1 MEMFELVLIMLVLI
15 GVSNVLNRFIPSVP
29 VPLFQIMLGAL
40 VAFLPMGLHLPLNT
54 ELFLL
59 LFIAPLLYNDGK
71 KTPREELW
79 HLRSPILLLALGLV
93 FVTVFAGGYF
103 IHWLIPSIP
112 LPAAF
117 ALAAILSPT
126 DAVAVSSLA
135 GRIHLPKGILRL
147 LEGESLMNDAS
158 GLVAFKFAVAATV
171 TGVFSLADATVS
183 FLWIALGGLLCGA
196 VLAFLIVWVRM
207 FIRRLGMEDVTV
219 HMLIQILTPFL
230 IYLITEELGLS
241 GILAVVAGGI
251 VHAIERDRNE
261 SVQAELRV
269 VSQNT
274 WTVILY
280 ILNGLVFVIL
290 GLEIPSATRTI
301 FHNPDYSNL
310 QVLGFIGLIYLG
322 LLLLRFIWVY
332 VFWRG
337 SWLMGSGEDLERP
350 KLMSSLLISLSGVR
364 GAVTLAAAFSIPFLL
379 QDGSPFPERDLIIFL
394 AAGVILCSL
403 IVASVL
409 LPLLSR
415 NPEDAVDHSEER
427 EHEARLR
434 MLKAGIRAVE
444 AATAEENGRAAAE
457 VIQIYRRQLF
467 HLQHQNQSADEWN
480 DRKRNESI
488 MKVRYA
494 ALQAERQEIQRM
506 LDHGEVSGEMADRV
520 QEVMNQMEMVM
531 SSRFKMKAMV
541 TLFRLRRLFKG
552 QLFRRGTDGLPV
564 EAKEKIRALRLR
576 TATAALAAV
585 KSQVN
590 DHNRQ
595 AVMIVAAQ
603 YQDMVDRLRSGNKG
617 GLTMEDSDE
626 DLFDQSK
633 NELQIKAIQAERD
646 EVQLMFEEG
655 EITRATANK
664 LRQYINYLEAGIL
677 EPGGEE

>member
-1 MEMFELVLIMLVLI
+1 MEMFELVLLMLVLI
-15 GVSNVLNRFIPSVP
+15 GVSNVLNRFIPTVP
-29 VPLFQIMLGAL
+29 VPLFQIILGAL
-40 VAFLPMGLHLPLNT
+40 VAIMPLGLHLPLNS

-79 HLRSPILLLALGLV
+79 NLRSPILLLALGLV

-230 IYLITEELGLS
+230 IYLITEKFGLS

-290 GLEIPSATRTI
+290 GLEIPSATQTI
-301 FHNPDYSNL
+301 FHNPEYSNL

-322 LLLLRFIWVY
+322 LLLLRFIWVF

-379 QDGSPFPERDLIIFL
+379 QDGSTFPERDLIIFL

-403 IVASVL
+403 VVASVL

-415 NPEDAVDHSEER
+415 EQGDPVDHSAER

-444 AATAEENGRAAAE
+444 GAINEENNRAARE
-457 VIQIYRRQLF
+457 VINNYRRQMF
-467 HLQHQNQSADEWN
+467 HLQQQNQNSDDWS
-480 DRKRNESI
+480 DRSRNESI
-488 MKVRYA
+488 MKIRFA
-494 ALQAERQEIQRM
+494 AIQAERQALQKM
-506 LDHGEVSGEMADRV
+506 LEDGEVSGELADQI
-520 QEVMNQMEMVM
+520 QEVMSQMEIVL
-531 SSRFKMKAMV
+531 SSGFKMKAMV

-552 QLFRRGTDGLPV
+552 QLSAKKREPIPMDT
-564 EAKEKIRALRLR
+564 KEKFASIRLR
-576 TATAALAAV
+576 TASAALAAV
-585 KSQVN
+585 KSQMN
-590 DHNRQ
+590 DTNRQ
-595 AVMIVAAQ
+595 AVMIVASQ
-603 YQDMVDRLRSGNKG
+603 YQDMVDRLRSGAKG
-617 GLTMEDSDE
+617 GQHMDDTNEDM
-626 DLFDQSK
+626 FDQFK

-646 EVQLMFEEG
+646 EVQLIFEEG
-655 EITRATANK
+655 GITRATANK
-664 LRQYINYLEAGIL
+664 LRQYINYTEAGIL
-677 EPGGEE
+677 EPGEEH

>member
-1 MEMFELVLIMLVLI
+1 MFELVLLMLVLI
-15 GVSNVLNRFIPSVP
+15 GVSNVLNRFIPTIP
-29 VPLFQIMLGAL
+29 VPLFQIILGTLAAIMPL
-40 VAFLPMGLHLPLNT
+40 GLHLPLNS

-79 HLRSPILLLALGLV
+79 NLRSPILLLALGLV

-171 TGVFSLADATVS
+171 TGVFSLADAAVS

-290 GLEIPSATRTI
+290 GLEIPSATQTI
-301 FHNPDYSNL
+301 FHNPEYSNL

-322 LLLLRFIWVY
+322 LLLLRFIWVF

-379 QDGSPFPERDLIIFL
+379 QDGSAFPERDLIIFL

-403 IVASVL
+403 VVASVL

-415 NPEDAVDHSEER
+415 EQGDDVDHSAER

-444 AATAEENGRAAAE
+444 GAVNEENGRAARE
-457 VIQIYRRQLF
+457 VISNYRRQLY
-467 HLQHQNQSADEWN
+467 HLQQSQNTEDWS
-480 DRKRNESI
+480 DRSRNESI
-488 MKVRYA
+488 MKIRFA
-494 ALQAERQEIQRM
+494 AIQAERQELQKM
-506 LDHGEVSGEMADRV
+506 LEQGEVSGELAGQI
-520 QEVMNQMEMVM
+520 QEVMSQMEVVL
-531 SSRFKMKAMV
+531 SSGFKMKAMV
-541 TLFRLRRLFKG
+541 TLFRLQRLFKG
-552 QLFRRGTDGLPV
+552 QLSVKKREQIPMDK
-564 EAKEKIRALRLR
+564 KEKFASIRLR
-576 TATAALAAV
+576 TASAALAVV
-585 KSQVN
+585 KSQMN
-590 DHNRQ
+590 DTNRQ
-595 AVMIVAAQ
+595 AVMIVASQ
-603 YQDMVDRLRSGNKG
+603 YQDMVDRLRSGVKSGQHMDDTN
-617 GLTMEDSDE
+617 EDM
-626 DLFDQSK
+626 FDQFK

-646 EVQLMFEEG
+646 EVQLIFEEG
-655 EITRATANK
+655 GITRATANK
-664 LRQYINYLEAGIL
+664 LRQYINYTEAGIL
-677 EPGGEE
+677 EPGEEE

>member
-1 MEMFELVLIMLVLI
+1 MFELVLLMLVLI
-15 GVSNVLNRFIPSVP
+15 GVSNVLNRFIPTVP
-29 VPLFQIMLGAL
+29 VPLFQIILGAL
-40 VAFLPMGLHLPLNT
+40 AAIMPLGLHLPLNT

-79 HLRSPILLLALGLV
+79 NLRSPILLLALGLV

-290 GLEIPSATRTI
+290 GLEIPSATQTI
-301 FHNPDYSNL
+301 FHNPEYSNF

-379 QDGSPFPERDLIIFL
+379 QDGSAFPERDLIIFL

-403 IVASVL
+403 VVASVL

-415 NPEDAVDHSEER
+415 EQTDEVDHSAER

-444 AATAEENGRAAAE
+444 GAVNEENGRAARE
-457 VIQIYRRQLF
+457 VISNYRRQLYQ
-467 HLQHQNQSADEWN
+467 LQQSQNTEDWS
-480 DRKRNESI
+480 DRSRNESI
-488 MKVRYA
+488 MKIRFA
-494 ALQAERQEIQRM
+494 AIQAERQELQKM
-506 LDHGEVSGEMADRV
+506 LEQGEVSGELAGQI
-520 QEVMNQMEMVM
+520 QEVMSQMEVVL
-531 SSRFKMKAMV
+531 SSGFKMKAMV
-541 TLFRLRRLFKG
+541 TLFRLQRLFKG
-552 QLFRRGTDGLPV
+552 QLSVKKREQIPMDK
-564 EAKEKIRALRLR
+564 KEKFASIRLR
-576 TATAALAAV
+576 TASAALAVV
-585 KSQVN
+585 KSQMN
-590 DHNRQ
+590 DTNRQ
-595 AVMIVAAQ
+595 AVMIVASQ
-603 YQDMVDRLRSGNKG
+603 YQDMVDRLRSGVKSGQHMDDTN
-617 GLTMEDSDE
+617 EDM
-626 DLFDQSK
+626 FDQFK

-646 EVQLMFEEG
+646 EVQLIFEEG
-655 EITRATANK
+655 GITRATANK
-664 LRQYINYLEAGIL
+664 LRQYINYTEAGIL
-677 EPGGEE
+677 EPGEEE

>member
-1 MEMFELVLIMLVLI
+1 MFELVLLMLVLI
-15 GVSNVLNRFIPSVP
+15 GVSNVLNRFIPTVP
-29 VPLFQIMLGAL
+29 VPLFQIILGTLAAIMPL
-40 VAFLPMGLHLPLNT
+40 GLHLPLNS

-79 HLRSPILLLALGLV
+79 NLRSPILLLALGLV

-290 GLEIPSATRTI
+290 GLEIPSATQTI
-301 FHNPDYSNL
+301 FHNPEYSNF

-379 QDGSPFPERDLIIFL
+379 QDGSAFPERDLIIFL

-403 IVASVL
+403 VVASVL

-415 NPEDAVDHSEER
+415 EQGDDVDHSAER

-444 AATAEENGRAAAE
+444 GAVNEENGRAARE
-457 VIQIYRRQLF
+457 VISNYRRQLY
-467 HLQHQNQSADEWN
+467 HLQQSQNSEDWS
-480 DRKRNESI
+480 DRSRNESI
-488 MKVRYA
+488 MKIRFA
-494 ALQAERQEIQRM
+494 AIQAERQELQKM
-506 LDHGEVSGEMADRV
+506 LEQGEVSGELAGQI
-520 QEVMNQMEMVM
+520 QEVMSQMEVVL
-531 SSRFKMKAMV
+531 SSGFKMKAMV

-552 QLFRRGTDGLPV
+552 QLSAKKREQIPMD
-564 EAKEKIRALRLR
+564 AKEKFASIRLR
-576 TATAALAAV
+576 TASAALVAV
-585 KSQVN
+585 KSQMN
-590 DHNRQ
+590 DTNRQ
-595 AVMIVAAQ
+595 AVMIVASQ
-603 YQDMVDRLRSGNKG
+603 YQDIVDRLRSGVKSGQHMDDTN
-617 GLTMEDSDE
+617 EDM
-626 DLFDQSK
+626 FDQFK

-646 EVQLMFEEG
+646 EVQLIFEEG
-655 EITRATANK
+655 GITRATANK
-664 LRQYINYLEAGIL
+664 LRQYINYTEAGIL
-677 EPGGEE
+677 DPGEEE

>member
-1 MEMFELVLIMLVLI
+1 MFELVLLMLVLI
-15 GVSNVLNRFIPSVP
+15 GVSNVLNRFIPTVP
-29 VPLFQIMLGAL
+29 VPLFQIILGAL
-40 VAFLPMGLHLPLNT
+40 AAIMPLGLHLPLNT

-79 HLRSPILLLALGLV
+79 NLRSPILLLALGLV

-290 GLEIPSATRTI
+290 GLEIPSATQTI
-301 FHNPDYSNL
+301 FHNPEYSNL

-379 QDGSPFPERDLIIFL
+379 QDGSAFPERDLIIFL

-403 IVASVL
+403 VVASVL

-415 NPEDAVDHSEER
+415 EQTDEVDHSAER

-444 AATAEENGRAAAE
+444 GAVNEENGRAARE
-457 VIQIYRRQLF
+457 VISNYRRQLYQ
-467 HLQHQNQSADEWN
+467 LQQSQNTEDWS
-480 DRKRNESI
+480 DRSRNESI
-488 MKVRYA
+488 MKIRFA
-494 ALQAERQEIQRM
+494 AIQAERQELQKM
-506 LDHGEVSGEMADRV
+506 LEQGEVSGELAGQI
-520 QEVMNQMEMVM
+520 QEVMSQMEVVL
-531 SSRFKMKAMV
+531 SSGFKMKAMV
-541 TLFRLRRLFKG
+541 TLFRLQRLFKG
-552 QLFRRGTDGLPV
+552 QLSVKKREQIPMDK
-564 EAKEKIRALRLR
+564 KEKFASIRLR
-576 TATAALAAV
+576 TASAALAVV
-585 KSQVN
+585 KSQMN
-590 DHNRQ
+590 DTNRQ
-595 AVMIVAAQ
+595 AVMIVASQ
-603 YQDMVDRLRSGNKG
+603 YQDMVDRLRSGVKSGQHMDDTN
-617 GLTMEDSDE
+617 EDM
-626 DLFDQSK
+626 FDQFK

-646 EVQLMFEEG
+646 EVQLIFEEG
-655 EITRATANK
+655 GITRATANK
-664 LRQYINYLEAGIL
+664 LRQYINYTEAGIL
-677 EPGGEE
+677 EPGEEE

>member
-1 MEMFELVLIMLVLI
+1 MFELVLLMLVLI
-15 GVSNVLNRFIPSVP
+15 GVSNVLNRFIPTIP
-29 VPLFQIMLGAL
+29 VPLFQIILGTLAAIMPL
-40 VAFLPMGLHLPLNT
+40 GLHLPLNS

-79 HLRSPILLLALGLV
+79 NLRSPILLLALGLV

-171 TGVFSLADATVS
+171 TGVFSLADAAVS

-290 GLEIPSATRTI
+290 GLEIPSATQTI
-301 FHNPDYSNL
+301 FHNPEYSNL

-322 LLLLRFIWVY
+322 LLLLRFIWVF

-379 QDGSPFPERDLIIFL
+379 QDGSAFPERDLIIFL

-403 IVASVL
+403 VVASVL

-415 NPEDAVDHSEER
+415 EQGDDVDHSAER

-444 AATAEENGRAAAE
+444 GAVNEENGRAARE
-457 VIQIYRRQLF
+457 VISNYRRQLY
-467 HLQHQNQSADEWN
+467 HLQQSQNTEDWS
-480 DRKRNESI
+480 DRSRNKSI
-488 MKVRYA
+488 MKIRFA
-494 ALQAERQEIQRM
+494 AIQAERQELQKM
-506 LDHGEVSGEMADRV
+506 LEQGEVSGELAGQI
-520 QEVMNQMEMVM
+520 QEVMSQMEVVL
-531 SSRFKMKAMV
+531 SSGFKMKAMV
-541 TLFRLRRLFKG
+541 TLFRLQRLFKG
-552 QLFRRGTDGLPV
+552 QLSVKKREQIPMDK
-564 EAKEKIRALRLR
+564 KEKFASIRLR
-576 TATAALAAV
+576 TASAALAVV
-585 KSQVN
+585 KSQMN
-590 DHNRQ
+590 DTNRQ
-595 AVMIVAAQ
+595 AVMIVASQ
-603 YQDMVDRLRSGNKG
+603 YQDMVDRLRSGVKSGQHMDATN
-617 GLTMEDSDE
+617 EDM
-626 DLFDQSK
+626 FDQFK

-646 EVQLMFEEG
+646 EVQLIFEEG
-655 EITRATANK
+655 GITRATANK
-664 LRQYINYLEAGIL
+664 LRQYINYTEAGIL
-677 EPGGEE
+677 EPGEEE

>member
-1 MEMFELVLIMLVLI
+1 MEMFELVLLMLVLI
-15 GVSNVLNRFIPSVP
+15 GVSNVLNRFIPTVP
-29 VPLFQIMLGAL
+29 VPLFQIILGAL
-40 VAFLPMGLHLPLNT
+40 AAIMPLGLHLPLNT

-79 HLRSPILLLALGLV
+79 NLRSPILLLALGLV

-290 GLEIPSATRTI
+290 GLEIPSATQTI
-301 FHNPDYSNL
+301 FHNPEYSNL

-379 QDGSPFPERDLIIFL
+379 QDGSAFPERDLIIFL

-403 IVASVL
+403 VVASVL

-415 NPEDAVDHSEER
+415 EQTDEVDHSAER

-444 AATAEENGRAAAE
+444 GAVNEENGRAARE
-457 VIQIYRRQLF
+457 VISNYRRQLYQ
-467 HLQHQNQSADEWN
+467 LQQSQNTEDWS
-480 DRKRNESI
+480 DRSRNESI
-488 MKVRYA
+488 MKIRFA
-494 ALQAERQEIQRM
+494 AIQAERQELQKM
-506 LDHGEVSGEMADRV
+506 LEQGEVSGELAGQI
-520 QEVMNQMEMVM
+520 QEVMSQMEVVL
-531 SSRFKMKAMV
+531 SSGFKMKAMV
-541 TLFRLRRLFKG
+541 TLFRLQRLFKG
-552 QLFRRGTDGLPV
+552 QLSVKKREQIPMDK
-564 EAKEKIRALRLR
+564 KEKFASIRLR
-576 TATAALAAV
+576 TASAALAVV
-585 KSQVN
+585 KSQMN
-590 DHNRQ
+590 DTNRQ
-595 AVMIVAAQ
+595 AVMIVASQ
-603 YQDMVDRLRSGNKG
+603 YQDMVDRLRSGVKSGQHMDDTN
-617 GLTMEDSDE
+617 EDM
-626 DLFDQSK
+626 FDQFK

-646 EVQLMFEEG
+646 EVQLIFEEG
-655 EITRATANK
+655 GITRATANK
-664 LRQYINYLEAGIL
+664 LRQYINYTEAGIL
-677 EPGGEE
+677 EPGEEE

>member
-1 MEMFELVLIMLVLI
+1 MGMFELVLLMLVLI
-15 GVSNVLNRFIPSVP
+15 GVSNVLNRFIPTIP
-29 VPLFQIMLGAL
+29 VPLFQIILGTLAAIMPL
-40 VAFLPMGLHLPLNT
+40 GLHLPLNS

-79 HLRSPILLLALGLV
+79 NLRSPILLLALGLV

-171 TGVFSLADATVS
+171 TGVFSLADAAVS

-290 GLEIPSATRTI
+290 GLEIPSATQTI
-301 FHNPDYSNL
+301 FHNPEYSNL

-322 LLLLRFIWVY
+322 LLLLRFIWVF

-379 QDGSPFPERDLIIFL
+379 QDGSAFPERDLIIFL

-403 IVASVL
+403 VVASVL

-415 NPEDAVDHSEER
+415 EQGDDVDHSAER

-444 AATAEENGRAAAE
+444 GAVNEENGRAARE
-457 VIQIYRRQLF
+457 VISNYRRQLY
-467 HLQHQNQSADEWN
+467 HLQQSQNTEDWS
-480 DRKRNESI
+480 DRSRNESI
-488 MKVRYA
+488 MKIRFA
-494 ALQAERQEIQRM
+494 AIQAERQELQKM
-506 LDHGEVSGEMADRV
+506 LEQGEVSGELAGQI
-520 QEVMNQMEMVM
+520 QEVMSQMEVVL
-531 SSRFKMKAMV
+531 SSGFKMKAMV
-541 TLFRLRRLFKG
+541 TLFRLQRLFKG
-552 QLFRRGTDGLPV
+552 QLSVKKREQIPMDK
-564 EAKEKIRALRLR
+564 KEKFASIRLR
-576 TATAALAAV
+576 TASAALAVV
-585 KSQVN
+585 KSQMN
-590 DHNRQ
+590 DTNRQ
-595 AVMIVAAQ
+595 AVMIVASQ
-603 YQDMVDRLRSGNKG
+603 YQDMVERLRSGVKSGQHMDDTN
-617 GLTMEDSDE
+617 EDM
-626 DLFDQSK
+626 FDQFK

-646 EVQLMFEEG
+646 EVQLIFEEG
-655 EITRATANK
+655 GITRATANK
-664 LRQYINYLEAGIL
+664 LRQYINYTEAGIL
-677 EPGGEE
+677 EPGEEE

>member
-1 MEMFELVLIMLVLI
+1 MFELVLLMLVLI
-15 GVSNVLNRFIPSVP
+15 GVSNVLNRFIPTIP
-29 VPLFQIMLGAL
+29 VPLFQIILGTLAAIMPL
-40 VAFLPMGLHLPLNT
+40 GLHLPLNS

-79 HLRSPILLLALGLV
+79 NLRSPILLLALGLV

-290 GLEIPSATRTI
+290 GLEIPSATQTI
-301 FHNPDYSNL
+301 FHNPEYSNL

-379 QDGSPFPERDLIIFL
+379 QDGSAFPERDLIIFL

-403 IVASVL
+403 VVASVL

-415 NPEDAVDHSEER
+415 EQGDDVDHSAER

-444 AATAEENGRAAAE
+444 GAVNEENGRAARE
-457 VIQIYRRQLF
+457 VISNYRRQLY
-467 HLQHQNQSADEWN
+467 HLQQSQNTEDWS
-480 DRKRNESI
+480 DRSRNESI
-488 MKVRYA
+488 MKIRFA
-494 ALQAERQEIQRM
+494 AIQAERQELQKM
-506 LDHGEVSGEMADRV
+506 LEQGEVSGELAGQI
-520 QEVMNQMEMVM
+520 QEVMSQMEVVL
-531 SSRFKMKAMV
+531 SSGFKMKAMV
-541 TLFRLRRLFKG
+541 TLFRLQRLFKG
-552 QLFRRGTDGLPV
+552 QLSVKKREQIPMDK
-564 EAKEKIRALRLR
+564 KEKFASIRLR
-576 TATAALAAV
+576 TASAALAVV
-585 KSQVN
+585 KSQMN
-590 DHNRQ
+590 DTNRQ
-595 AVMIVAAQ
+595 AVMIVASQ
-603 YQDMVDRLRSGNKG
+603 YQDMVERLRSGVKSGQHMDDTN
-617 GLTMEDSDE
+617 EDM
-626 DLFDQSK
+626 FDQYK

-646 EVQLMFEEG
+646 EVQLIFEEG
-655 EITRATANK
+655 GITRATANK
-664 LRQYINYLEAGIL
+664 LRQYINYTEAGIL
-677 EPGGEE
+677 EPGEEE

>member
-1 MEMFELVLIMLVLI
+1 MEMFELVLLMLVLI
-15 GVSNVLNRFIPSVP
+15 GVSNVLNRFIPTIP
-29 VPLFQIMLGAL
+29 VPLFQIILGTLAAIMPL
-40 VAFLPMGLHLPLNT
+40 GLHLPLNS

-79 HLRSPILLLALGLV
+79 NLRSPILLLALGLV

-171 TGVFSLADATVS
+171 TGVFSLADAAVS

-290 GLEIPSATRTI
+290 GLEIPSATQTI
-301 FHNPDYSNL
+301 FHNPEYSNL

-322 LLLLRFIWVY
+322 LLLLRFIWVF

-379 QDGSPFPERDLIIFL
+379 QDGSAFPERDLIIFL

-403 IVASVL
+403 VVASVL

-415 NPEDAVDHSEER
+415 EQGDDVDHSAER

-444 AATAEENGRAAAE
+444 GAVNEENGRAARE
-457 VIQIYRRQLF
+457 VISNYRRQLY
-467 HLQHQNQSADEWN
+467 HLQQSQNTEDWS
-480 DRKRNESI
+480 DRSRNESI
-488 MKVRYA
+488 MKIRFA
-494 ALQAERQEIQRM
+494 AIQAERQELQKM
-506 LDHGEVSGEMADRV
+506 LEQGEVSGELAGQI
-520 QEVMNQMEMVM
+520 QEVMSQMEVVL
-531 SSRFKMKAMV
+531 SSGFKMKAMV
-541 TLFRLRRLFKG
+541 TLFRLQRLFKG
-552 QLFRRGTDGLPV
+552 QLSVKKREQIPMDK
-564 EAKEKIRALRLR
+564 KEKFASIRLR
-576 TATAALAAV
+576 TASAALAVV
-585 KSQVN
+585 KSQMN
-590 DHNRQ
+590 DTNRQ
-595 AVMIVAAQ
+595 AVMIVASQ
-603 YQDMVDRLRSGNKG
+603 YQDMVDRLRSGVKSGQHMDDTN
-617 GLTMEDSDE
+617 EDM
-626 DLFDQSK
+626 FDQFK

-646 EVQLMFEEG
+646 EVQLIFEEG
-655 EITRATANK
+655 GITRATANK
-664 LRQYINYLEAGIL
+664 LRQYINYTEAGIL
-677 EPGGEE
+677 EPGEEE

>member
-1 MEMFELVLIMLVLI
+1 MEMFELVLLMLVLI
-15 GVSNVLNRFIPSVP
+15 GVSNVLNRFIPTIP
-29 VPLFQIMLGAL
+29 VPLFQIILGTLAAIMPL
-40 VAFLPMGLHLPLNT
+40 GLHLPLNS

-79 HLRSPILLLALGLV
+79 NLRSPILLLALGLV

-171 TGVFSLADATVS
+171 TGVFSLADAAVS

-290 GLEIPSATRTI
+290 GLEIPSATQTI
-301 FHNPDYSNL
+301 FHNPEYSNL
-310 QVLGFIGLIYLG
+310 QVLGFICLIYLG
-322 LLLLRFIWVY
+322 LLLLRFIWVF

-379 QDGSPFPERDLIIFL
+379 QDGSAFPERDLIIFL

-403 IVASVL
+403 VVASVL

-415 NPEDAVDHSEER
+415 EQGDDVDHSAER

-444 AATAEENGRAAAE
+444 GAVNEENGRAARE
-457 VIQIYRRQLF
+457 VISNYRRQLY
-467 HLQHQNQSADEWN
+467 HLQQSQNTEDWS
-480 DRKRNESI
+480 DRSRNESI
-488 MKVRYA
+488 MKIRFA
-494 ALQAERQEIQRM
+494 AIQAERQELQKM
-506 LDHGEVSGEMADRV
+506 LEQGEVSGELAGQI
-520 QEVMNQMEMVM
+520 QEVMSQMEVVL
-531 SSRFKMKAMV
+531 SSGFKMKAMV
-541 TLFRLRRLFKG
+541 TLFRLQRLFKG
-552 QLFRRGTDGLPV
+552 QLSVKKREQIPMDK
-564 EAKEKIRALRLR
+564 KEKFASIRLR
-576 TATAALAAV
+576 TASAALAVV
-585 KSQVN
+585 KSQMN
-590 DHNRQ
+590 DTNRQ
-595 AVMIVAAQ
+595 AVMIVASQ
-603 YQDMVDRLRSGNKG
+603 YQDMVDRLRSGVKSGQHMDDTN
-617 GLTMEDSDE
+617 EDM
-626 DLFDQSK
+626 FDQFK

-646 EVQLMFEEG
+646 EVQLIFEEG
-655 EITRATANK
+655 GITRATANK
-664 LRQYINYLEAGIL
+664 LRQYINYTEAGIL
-677 EPGGEE
+677 EPGEEE

>member
-1 MEMFELVLIMLVLI
+1 MFELVLLMLVLI
-15 GVSNVLNRFIPSVP
+15 GVSNVLNRFIPTIP
-29 VPLFQIMLGAL
+29 VPLFQIILGTLAAIMPL
-40 VAFLPMGLHLPLNT
+40 GLHLPLNS

-79 HLRSPILLLALGLV
+79 NLRSPILLLALGLV

-171 TGVFSLADATVS
+171 TGVFSLADAAVS

-290 GLEIPSATRTI
+290 GLEIPSATQTI
-301 FHNPDYSNL
+301 FHNPEYSNL

-322 LLLLRFIWVY
+322 LLLLRFIWVF

-379 QDGSPFPERDLIIFL
+379 QDGSAFPERDLIIFL

-403 IVASVL
+403 VVASVL

-415 NPEDAVDHSEER
+415 EQGDDVDHSAER

-444 AATAEENGRAAAE
+444 GAVNEENGRAARE
-457 VIQIYRRQLF
+457 VISNYRRQLY
-467 HLQHQNQSADEWN
+467 HLQQSQNTEDWS
-480 DRKRNESI
+480 DRSRNESI
-488 MKVRYA
+488 MKIRFA
-494 ALQAERQEIQRM
+494 AIQAERQELQKM
-506 LDHGEVSGEMADRV
+506 LEQGEVSGELAGQI
-520 QEVMNQMEMVM
+520 QEVMSQMEVVL
-531 SSRFKMKAMV
+531 SSGFKMKAMV
-541 TLFRLRRLFKG
+541 TLFRLQRLFKG
-552 QLFRRGTDGLPV
+552 QLSVKKREQIPMDK
-564 EAKEKIRALRLR
+564 KEKFASIRLR
-576 TATAALAAV
+576 TASAALAVV
-585 KSQVN
+585 KSQMN
-590 DHNRQ
+590 DTNRQ
-595 AVMIVAAQ
+595 AVMIVASQ
-603 YQDMVDRLRSGNKG
+603 YQDMVERLRSGVKSGQHMDDTN
-617 GLTMEDSDE
+617 EDM
-626 DLFDQSK
+626 FDQFK

-646 EVQLMFEEG
+646 EVQLIFEEG
-655 EITRATANK
+655 GITRATANK
-664 LRQYINYLEAGIL
+664 LRQYINYTEAGIL
-677 EPGGEE
+677 EPGEEE